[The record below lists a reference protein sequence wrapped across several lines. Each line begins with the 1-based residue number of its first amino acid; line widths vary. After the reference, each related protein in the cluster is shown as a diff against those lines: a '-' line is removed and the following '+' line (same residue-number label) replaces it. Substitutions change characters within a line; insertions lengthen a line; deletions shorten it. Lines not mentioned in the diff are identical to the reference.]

1 MANEYWR
8 KGITKV
14 YFTPTT
20 LTTDPPAEALD
31 GVGQDEVQ
39 TITITGTPTGGN
51 FTLTFDGEE
60 TANIAYNA
68 DASAVDSALEALSN
82 IPAGGVTCGGGP
94 LPGTPVTVTF
104 TGGLAKQD
112 VSLMT
117 ADDDGLTGGTAP
129 AVAVSLTTPGYS
141 PATNLTPQI
150 NGMDGWETQVER
162 IPTENLANTF
172 TPTITGP
179 RTVSDA
185 SITFLDQKNPSS
197 TTPADYD
204 AIRATLDVGTRGTLV
219 ICPYGN
225 DVGSR
230 CELWPV
236 ESSGPND
243 IITLANE
250 PAKYRVDFGIT
261 GLPVKDAE
269 LGA

>member
-14 YFTPTT
+14 FFTPTV
-20 LTTDPPAEALD
+20 LTTDPPSEALD

-39 TITITGTPTGGN
+39 TLTITGTPTGGT
-51 FTLTFDGEE
+51 FTLTFEGEE
-60 TANIAYNA
+60 TATIAYNA
-68 DASAVDSALEALSN
+68 NAAAVESAFEALSTVG
-82 IPAGGVTCGGGP
+82 AGNGTCAGGP
-94 LPGTPVTVTF
+94 LPGTPVTITF
-104 TGGLAKQD
+104 TGALAKQD
-112 VSLMT
+112 VDLVT
-117 ADDDGLTGGTAP
+117 ADGDGLTGGTAP
-129 AVAVSLTTPGYS
+129 AAAVALTTPGFS
-141 PATNLTPQI
+141 PSTNLTPQI

-185 SITFLDQKNPSS
+185 SITFLDQKDPS
-197 TTPADYD
+197 TITPADYD
-204 AIRATLDVGTRGTLV
+204 AIRATLNVGQRGTLV

>member
-14 YFTPTT
+14 YFTTAT
-20 LTTDPPAEALD
+20 LTTDP
-31 GVGQDEVQ
+31 
-39 TITITGTPTGGN
+39 T
-51 FTLTFDGEE
+51 
-60 TANIAYNA
+60 NA
-68 DASAVDSALEALSN
+68 QMSA
-82 IPAGGVTCGGGP
+82 
-94 LPGTPVTVTF
+94 
-104 TGGLAKQD
+104 
-112 VSLMT
+112 
-117 ADDDGLTGGTAP
+117 
-129 AVAVSLTTPGYS
+129 
-141 PATNLTPQI
+141 ATDLTPQI

-162 IPTENLANTF
+162 IPTESLDTTF

-179 RTVSDA
+179 RTVGDA
-185 SITFLDQKNPSS
+185 SITFLDQKHPSS
-197 TTPADYD
+197 VTPANYD
-204 AIRATLDVGTRGTLV
+204 AVRALLDVGVRGTL
-219 ICPYGN
+219 ILLPYGN

-269 LGA
+269 RITS